1 MRNVARLRCFLFL
14 AVVLISLGGQLLV
27 SPAQAQSY
35 GADLGFLSLPVETV
49 TIEIANPRSDKAY
62 NDKMTDG
69 LRKYLAV
76 YPGDYINPQAADFAI
91 AKARRS
97 PDIDNISYSYA
108 LGRSGGLDV
117 TFTITLAE
125 KGSGFKGRGCVG
137 AVTSPTR
144 SELGAMSS
152 TIGKRGSPVSR

>member
-1 MRNVARLRCFLFL
+1 M
-14 AVVLISLGGQLLV
+14 V

-125 KGSGFKGRGCVG
+125 KGSGFKGQGYLITNSL
-137 AVTSPTR
+137 AD
-144 SELGAMSS
+144 L
-152 TIGKRGSPVSR
+152 PVLYDKDGTYVRAKLEALSLTYVSHPGR